1 MAAISDKALNQ
12 LSELYHSYL
21 SWTPEKAE
29 GQRVLVAYTGEI
41 TQQRIDNLIK
51 ITENAIIDTGS
62 KRKVMKRVCSVL
74 IECLQNTSIHGTRDD
89 DGKTNSFYILLT
101 DSATFKVITGNLIL
115 MEEANLLSYKLDEL
129 KKLTTAELRK
139 LYIETLCNEN
149 FSYKGGAGLGFLT
162 VAKKAEQP
170 IEYSIL
176 PIDDTFA
183 FFTTEVVLSR

>member
-1 MAAISDKALNQ
+1 MAAISEKALNQ
-12 LSELYHSYL
+12 LSELFHTYL
-21 SWTPEKAE
+21 SWTPEKAAGE
-29 GQRVLVAYTGEI
+29 RVLVAYTGEI

-51 ITENAIIDTGS
+51 ITENAIIDSGS

-74 IECLQNTSIHGTRDD
+74 IECLQNISIHGTRDD
-89 DGKTNSFYILLT
+89 DGKTNSFYILLSDNDT
-101 DSATFKVITGNLIL
+101 YTVITGNLIL

-170 IEYSIL
+170 MEYSIL